1 MVNSQFHE
9 GNWQPGQAARNT
21 PRNRYENE
29 TDVIIYHWHNDL
41 ELLTGLNVPVPN
53 PAIKISS
60 FLPDH
65 FIGLVCVHQER
76 VLRNE

>member
-1 MVNSQFHE
+1 MKATGIRTGTV
-9 GNWQPGQAARNT
+9 AARDT
-21 PRNRYENE
+21 TRHRYENE

-60 FLPDH
+60 FLLDQ

-76 VLRNE
+76 VFGNE